1 VRGNPTLGLI
11 LAGMAIGS
19 LLSAFLSLAKYAAD
33 PTNQLPTITY
43 WLMGSLSAINF
54 RDLAFVAIPLLTG
67 IFILVLIRWRLNV
80 FAMGEE
86 EAKALGMNTGVL
98 RIAIVGCCTM
108 VTASAVAISGTIGW
122 IGLIIP
128 HIGRMIVG
136 PDHKKLIPVTLLMGA
151 IFLLI
156 IDNVA
161 RTMSQVEIPIGIL
174 TAILGVPFFLYLLAR
189 GRRGWA

>member
-1 VRGNPTLGLI
+1 
-11 LAGMAIGS
+11 
-19 LLSAFLSLAKYAAD
+19 
-33 PTNQLPTITY
+33 
-43 WLMGSLSAINF
+43 MGSLSAINF